1 MPEKIDRNLSLEL
14 VRVTEAAAMA
24 AARLMGRGDKD
35 AADGAAVQAMRI
47 ALSSVGMDGVVV
59 IGEGEKDQAPM
70 LYIGE
75 KIGTGEPPKVDIAVD
90 PIDGTRL
97 LAGGLPNAI
106 SVVALAEQGTLYNS
120 PGIFYM
126 NKIAVGPSA
135 KGAIDLD
142 KSVEW
147 NIKSVAAAKKMDVNE
162 LTVVILERPRHEQL
176 IREVREAGARIKLI
190 TDGDVAGSI
199 MTALEGTG
207 VDILMGI
214 GGSPEAVISACA
226 LKCIGGDM
234 QCRLVARDDA
244 EKRHAAD
251 MGADLN
257 KLFTINDLS
266 KGENIFVSLT
276 GITNGELV
284 DGVKYHVNGL
294 ETHSLVM
301 RSKSGTVRDVR
312 ARHRLDKL
320 MTFSEIEFMHHT
332 S

>member
-14 VRVTEAAAMA
+14 VRVTEAAAMS

-35 AADGAAVQAMRI
+35 AADDAAVKAMRV
-47 ALSSVGMDGVVV
+47 ALSSVGMDGTVV
-59 IGEGEKDQAPM
+59 IGEGEKDHAPM

-106 SVVALAEQGTLYNS
+106 AVVALAEEGTLYNS

-126 NKIAVGPSA
+126 NKIAVGPEA
-135 KGAIDLD
+135 KGKIDLNQ
-142 KSVEW
+142 SVEW
-147 NIKSVAAAKKMDVNE
+147 NIKNVAQAKKMDVNE
-162 LTVVILERPRHEQL
+162 LTVVILDRPRHEQL
-176 IREVREAGARIKLI
+176 VREVREAGARIKLI

-199 MTALEGTG
+199 MTAMEGTG
-207 VDILMGI
+207 VDLLLGI

-226 LKCIGGDM
+226 LKCIGGDI
-234 QCRLVARDDA
+234 QCKLYPRDDA
-244 EKRHAAD
+244 EKQKAVEL
-251 MGADLN
+251 GADLD
-257 KLFTINDLS
+257 KIFTINDLAA
-266 KGENIFVSLT
+266 GENIFVSLT

-284 DGVKYHVNGL
+284 DGVKYHENGM

-312 ARHRLDKL
+312 AKHHLYKL
-320 MTFSEIEFMHHT
+320 MAFSEIEFMEQHT
-332 S
+332 